1 MNYSDAIEF
10 LNQNFISF
18 QTVGRK
24 AYHEGLQTI
33 EAMCSLLGNPQRDYI
48 TIHIAGTNGKGSVA
62 HILASVLQAAGY
74 RTGLYT
80 SPHLHDFS
88 ERIRVD
94 GEPITQVGISNFI
107 SDYGDSMQKLGLSYF
122 EMTTAMAF
130 EWFSH
135 SNVEVAVIE
144 TGLGGRLDAT
154 NIITPAISIIT
165 NIGLDHKDILGD
177 TIAKIAAEKA
187 EIIKTGVPAVIGQSN
202 PESDPVF
209 AAKAAATGSHIFFA
223 DKTYECLE
231 KNPHAPWQ
239 RYTLGNTKNGR
250 TLDIDLDLQGDYQC
264 NNIITV
270 RTAISV
276 LRHNTPLNISTRAL
290 MTGCRNVAQSTG
302 LKGRWQ
308 IISQEPATI
317 ADGGHNAHG
326 IAEIVKQLRSE
337 KYKKLYIVLGFSED
351 KDTEE
356 ILPLMPKEAYYIFT
370 QANSLRAMPADRL
383 AAVASEYG
391 LTGEFSPRLADAVE
405 KARSM
410 ATAEDMIFIG
420 GSLYL
425 VSEIV

>member
-10 LNQNFISF
+10 LNENFISF
-18 QTVGRK
+18 QTAGKK

-33 EAMCSLLGNPQRDYI
+33 EAMCEMLGNPQRNYM
-48 TIHIAGTNGKGSVA
+48 TIHIAGTNGKGSTA

-94 GEPITQVGISNFI
+94 GEPISQMGIANFI
-107 SDYGDSMQKLGLSYF
+107 ADHGGQMQNLGLSYF

-130 EWFSH
+130 DWFSEC
-135 SNVEVAVIE
+135 NVEVAVIE

-154 NIITPAISIIT
+154 NIITPELSIIT
-165 NIGLDHKDILGD
+165 NIGLDHMDILGN
-177 TIAKIAAEKA
+177 TIATIAGEKA
-187 EIIKTGVPAVIGQSN
+187 GIIKPGIPVVIGQSDQ
-202 PESDPVF
+202 ESDPVF
-209 AAKAAATGSHIFFA
+209 IAKAREKGSQIIFA
-223 DKTYECLE
+223 DKTYRCIEQGM
-231 KNPHAPWQ
+231 HDSWQ
-239 RYTLGNTKNGR
+239 RFTIESIKHGR
-250 TLDIDLDLQGDYQC
+250 TQEIDLDLKGGYQC
-264 NNIITV
+264 KNIITV
-270 RTAISV
+270 RTAVSI
-276 LRHNTPLNISTRAL
+276 LRHNTKLNISTRAL
-290 MTGCRNVAQSTG
+290 LTGCRRVAEATG

-308 IISQEPATI
+308 IISHEPSTV

-326 IAEIVKQLRSE
+326 IAEIVKQLRKE
-337 KYKKLYIVLGFSED
+337 KYDKLYIILGLSED

-356 ILPLMPKEAYYIFT
+356 ILPLLPKEAYYIFT
-370 QANSLRAMPADRL
+370 QADSRRAMNAERL

-391 LTGEFSPRLADAVE
+391 LKGKSSPKLSEALEIAHGL
-405 KARSM
+405 
-410 ATAEDMIFIG
+410 ATAQDMIFIG